1 MRGGYR
7 PGSGRKSGI
16 KNKATIQSGKRGGV
30 RPGAGR
36 PKGSHDKTPRG
47 TPDRDYSN
55 SEAAKR
61 KAILALGDKA
71 KLKFYQEY
79 MQRVAKGDKLTIA
92 EMKHLDKLKT
102 DLEEAEEKPATPAGE
117 SVDPL
122 PYMLS
127 VMNDPKA
134 DQETRLRAASLAAPY
149 IHPRKGEGLGKKE
162 EKSDRAKAAGS
173 GKFKASAPPQLKVV
187 GK

>member
-7 PGSGRKSGI
+7 PGSGRK
-16 KNKATIQSGKRGGV
+16 
-30 RPGAGR
+30 
-36 PKGSHDKTPRG
+36 KGSKDKTPRG

-55 SEAAKR
+55 PEAAKR

-71 KLKFYQEY
+71 KLRFYQEY

-102 DLEEAEEKPATPAGE
+102 DLEEAEEKPVTPYTGE
-117 SVDPL
+117 GVDPL

-127 VMNDPKA
+127 VMNDTKA

-162 EKSDRAKAAGS
+162 EKGERAKTAGAGQYS
-173 GKFKASAPPQLKVV
+173 SMANRLKVV
-187 GK
+187 K